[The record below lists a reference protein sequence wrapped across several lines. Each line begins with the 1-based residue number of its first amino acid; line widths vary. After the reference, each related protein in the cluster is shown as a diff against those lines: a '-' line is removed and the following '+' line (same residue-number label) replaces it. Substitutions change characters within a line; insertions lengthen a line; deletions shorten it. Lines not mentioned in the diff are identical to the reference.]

1 MLKSY
6 SDCIFRFRQEDFAM
20 NKQEMLRKAYINAVE
35 NMIVA
40 GLDND
45 TCYKVI
51 RESMKL
57 YLMGH
62 NVECTEREVVEFIR
76 EQVAV
81 LA

>member
-1 MLKSY
+1 
-6 SDCIFRFRQEDFAM
+6 
-20 NKQEMLRKAYINAVE
+20 
-35 NMIVA
+35 MIVA

>member
-1 MLKSY
+1 MNKKEMLK
-6 SDCIFRFRQEDFAM
+6 
-20 NKQEMLRKAYINAVE
+20 KAYINAVE
-35 NMIVA
+35 NMIIA

-45 TCYKVI
+45 TCYIVI

-62 NVECTEREVVEFIR
+62 NVECTEREVVEFIK

-81 LA
+81 LKSAVTDYENPFNN

>member
-1 MLKSY
+1 
-6 SDCIFRFRQEDFAM
+6 M

-62 NVECTEREVVEFIR
+62 NVEYSNFSKRIKYFYIFEKFYR
-76 EQVAV
+76 
-81 LA
+81 

>member
-6 SDCIFRFRQEDFAM
+6 SDYIFRFRQEDFAM

-57 YLMGH
+57 YAERSEERRVGK
-62 NVECTEREVVEFIR
+62 ECRSR
-76 EQVAV
+76 WSPYH
-81 LA
+81 